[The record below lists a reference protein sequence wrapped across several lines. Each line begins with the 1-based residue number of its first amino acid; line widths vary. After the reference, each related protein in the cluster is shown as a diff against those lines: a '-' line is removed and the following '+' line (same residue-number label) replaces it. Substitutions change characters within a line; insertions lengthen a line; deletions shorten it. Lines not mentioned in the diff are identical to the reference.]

1 LTTSSA
7 SRSKK
12 VKVLTRRPRRT
23 ETANVSK
30 LNEGATPISKPSRS
44 MPVEARTN
52 VTEESKVKKT
62 AEQLKALSPPCATE
76 LPKPSNIPTTTTRKR
91 RIASVLDVVMESVK
105 TSTPAS
111 AKAPMTE
118 AKVSKKSDEAE
129 MAQAIFEAEPS
140 EVPVEAKPS
149 ESTPIIL
156 EKRGA
161 SEKSKSPAPEAPA
174 KELEFI
180 VRHASVM
187 KLLEEQ
193 VVEVQHYAKDLK
205 YPEGPWCMVAMT
217 KMISFIV
224 C

>member
-1 LTTSSA
+1 
-7 SRSKK
+7 
-12 VKVLTRRPRRT
+12 
-23 ETANVSK
+23 
-30 LNEGATPISKPSRS
+30 
-44 MPVEARTN
+44 
-52 VTEESKVKKT
+52 
-62 AEQLKALSPPCATE
+62 
-76 LPKPSNIPTTTTRKR
+76 
-91 RIASVLDVVMESVK
+91 VLDVVMESVK